1 MSSLNGIHDWN
12 HWAGIYF
19 FLHLL
24 VLLFSSFMFSAALKD
39 IVIIVRSQHN
49 GYHVKKAK
57 TMRDDLTQ
65 QAEAMGEKV
74 WQCSSASRVLA
85 CRPRREVLPIMAKT
99 RRLRPKGVP
108 LSGFRVGISLVEVY
122 KRVGKSVILVCEKAQ
137 RANRCILLVWKSWK
151 NVLVCDLFILKDSAF
166 TAVKKNARYI
176 KEVPL
181 KVYERG
187 QCRSQTKRPTEAGGS
202 C

>member
-1 MSSLNGIHDWN
+1 MESKTEIIELGFIFFCISLFC
-12 HWAGIYF
+12 YF
-19 FLHLL
+19 LP
-24 VLLFSSFMFSAALKD
+24 MFSAALKD
-39 IVIIVRSQHN
+39 IVVIVRSQHN

-74 WQCSSASRVLA
+74 WQCSSTSRVLA
-85 CRPRREVLPIMAKT
+85 CRPRRGVLPIMAKT

-151 NVLVCDLFILKDSAF
+151 NVLVCDLFILKDNAF

-187 QCRSQTKRPTEAGGS
+187 TFSCNLPTKKITVK
-202 C
+202 

>member
-1 MSSLNGIHDWN
+1 MSSLNGIYDRN
-12 HWAGIYF
+12 HWARIYL

-24 VLLFSSFMFSAALKD
+24 VLLFPSFMFSTALKD

-85 CRPRREVLPIMAKT
+85 CRPRRGVLPIMAKT

-108 LSGFRVGISLVEVY
+108 LSGFRVGGLLGGVY
-122 KRVGKSVILVCEKAQ
+122 ERVGKSVILVCKKAQ
-137 RANRCILLVWKSWK
+137 GANRCILWVRKSWEK
-151 NVLVCDLFILKDSAF
+151 VLVCDLFIF
-166 TAVKKNARYI
+166 
-176 KEVPL
+176 
-181 KVYERG
+181 
-187 QCRSQTKRPTEAGGS
+187 KRQRIYS
-202 C
+202 S

>member
-1 MSSLNGIHDWN
+1 MHIALFYSDNMSSLNGIHDWN
-12 HWAGIYF
+12 HWTGIYL
-19 FLHLL
+19 FLHLF

-85 CRPRREVLPIMAKT
+85 CRPRRGLVLPIMAKT
-99 RRLRPKGVP
+99 RRLHPKGVT
-108 LSGFRVGISLVEVY
+108 LSGFRAGISLVEVY
-122 KRVGKSVILVCEKAQ
+122 KRLGKSVILVCKKAQ
-137 RANRCILLVWKSWK
+137 RASRCILWVRKSSGLW
-151 NVLVCDLFILKDSAF
+151 FIH
-166 TAVKKNARYI
+166 I
-176 KEVPL
+176 
-181 KVYERG
+181 
-187 QCRSQTKRPTEAGGS
+187 
-202 C
+202 